1 MNSDVRERWGVDHW
15 RRPTDG
21 AFRRPYAAQTFL
33 IPKVPTLR
41 AERRQPGQCAPARP
55 LRSPRGAGGPLG
67 AALERSLYSGGGEVP
82 APGAEGTEA
91 QRAVP
96 LFAATSGALS
106 LACGPQPL
114 TCPPRRLRP
123 CSERSSRSLQ
133 RAPGTQRESE
143 RLPAPARR
151 GPASS
156 RPLAARVGRALL
168 IGGPFPSPDTGGAQ
182 APRRSHRSLLQ
193 TGKSEPRPRPGSAP
207 PAPDS
212 ESPAPGFF
220 LLLRF
225 NLGARCALQQDSCP
239 PANPANIRLHGSF
252 QFVSSPA

>member
-1 MNSDVRERWGVDHW
+1 MEASHGWCLPPPLCRPDVPHPQGPD
-15 RRPTDG
+15 TSSG
-21 AFRRPYAAQTFL
+21 AQTARTMC
-33 IPKVPTLR
+33 PGATTLQPP
-41 AERRQPGQCAPARP
+41 RRG
-55 LRSPRGAGGPLG
+55 SPLG
-67 AALERSLYSGGGEVP
+67 AALERSPHSGGGEVS
-82 APGAEGTEA
+82 APGAEGPQA

-96 LFAATSGALS
+96 LLAATSGALS

-133 RAPGTQRESE
+133 RAPGTQCGSE

-151 GPASS
+151 GPASC

-212 ESPAPGFF
+212 ESPAPRFF
-220 LLLRF
+220 LLRLF
-225 NLGARCALQQDSCP
+225 NLGARCALQQKIPVLQQTLPTLFSTV
-239 PANPANIRLHGSF
+239 AFNL
-252 QFVSSPA
+252 SPHQLSEDTSR